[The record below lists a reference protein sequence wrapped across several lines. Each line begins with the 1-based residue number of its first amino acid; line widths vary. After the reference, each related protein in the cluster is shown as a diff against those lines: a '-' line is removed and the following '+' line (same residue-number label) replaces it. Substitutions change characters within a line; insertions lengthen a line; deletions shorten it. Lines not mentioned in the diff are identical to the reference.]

1 MADLDARMKA
11 EGREKGAEHDTS
23 SLIPRPSNPL
33 SSFRVAIVG
42 GGYAG
47 MAAATELARRDVPV
61 TVFETAR
68 TLGGRARRVEINGV
82 PLDNGLHILI
92 GAYRETLRL
101 IELTRRPQEARGL
114 VRLPLELVVHPHFR
128 LRAPRLPAPLHLAA
142 ALICARGLDLAGRL
156 KAAAF
161 IAAMRRQSFR
171 LGTDT
176 SVEHLLASYRQ
187 PPAVT
192 RYLWNPLCISALNT
206 QPYEASAQ
214 IFLNVIRDSFNGAR
228 ADSDLLLPAVDFSA
242 LFPERAAAFLTL
254 HGGSVRLGV
263 TVEAVRRTADG
274 FELAAEDGPFS
285 HVILAVSPHR
295 LSTLIAPHAEL
306 VEVNKLVQAFTYQP
320 IYSVFLQYPP
330 GSRLPFRMGGIEA
343 TYSQWLF
350 DRGRLCGQDG
360 LIGVVISAS
369 GAHQE
374 LEQDELARRVRAELS
389 SRFPGLGE
397 PRWQRVIAEKRAT
410 FSCSVGLRRPANR
423 TPIPR
428 LYLAGDYT
436 ASDYP
441 ATLETAVRSGVE
453 CARLVLENN

>member
-1 MADLDARMKA
+1 
-11 EGREKGAEHDTS
+11 
-23 SLIPRPSNPL
+23 
-33 SSFRVAIVG
+33 
-42 GGYAG
+42 
-47 MAAATELARRDVPV
+47 
-61 TVFETAR
+61 
-68 TLGGRARRVEINGV
+68 
-82 PLDNGLHILI
+82 
-92 GAYRETLRL
+92 
-101 IELTRRPQEARGL
+101 
-114 VRLPLELVVHPHFR
+114 
-128 LRAPRLPAPLHLAA
+128 
-142 ALICARGLDLAGRL
+142 
-156 KAAAF
+156 
-161 IAAMRRQSFR
+161 
-171 LGTDT
+171 
-176 SVEHLLASYRQ
+176 
-187 PPAVT
+187 
-192 RYLWNPLCISALNT
+192 
-206 QPYEASAQ
+206 
-214 IFLNVIRDSFNGAR
+214 
-228 ADSDLLLPAVDFSA
+228 
-242 LFPERAAAFLTL
+242 
-254 HGGSVRLGV
+254 
-263 TVEAVRRTADG
+263 VEAVRRTADG

-295 LSTLIAPHAEL
+295 LSALIAPHAEL
-306 VEVNKLVQAFTYQP
+306 AEVNKLVQAFSYQP

-410 FSCSVGLRRPANR
+410 ISCSVGLRRPANR

-441 ATLETAVRSGVE
+441 ATLETAVRSGVA
-453 CARLVLENN
+453 CARLVLENNY